1 MTLEETAEL
10 AQLLESRLVD
20 WERARQNQEQK
31 MLECYQDVMKISRDG
46 DSKDSA
52 IAKSRKA
59 ANIFI
64 GSTRNKVRSSRAKIN
79 DALFGNGKQ
88 PFDTEPSEEALRDF
102 SDVMEDII
110 TEQLERMDFRSMMK
124 AGVNTLCTYGTG
136 FIFGPFVRKECL
148 TETTADNS
156 LGYTQIKEEKYEFD
170 FPYFDLGNTLDCYP
184 DPEARVLKD
193 GLGIF
198 LVTMESKHTIKAW
211 KSDKSYSLIDE
222 ALQGGADRL
231 NESGS
236 EKAATMRA
244 NVEYWHKND
253 RVKVARFFGKV
264 PESVL
269 SNTDDESKETDI
281 ESEEMVDVI
290 AIMAGGV
297 IVKISRSPYNKTPSF
312 RCVYEDVPHEIWGVG
327 VAENNIPYQ
336 KITNAAFRLFVE
348 GKGMALLGTKSV
360 DRSMFMPTEN
370 FIKSPGKVYQFKP
383 GLSPEERKSAII
395 DHIDTDVT
403 NGWIDVIRMSEGFS
417 DDDTGITKYTQGDD
431 SQNLNKTAAGIS
443 MIMSA
448 SSLPL
453 KEVIQNIDERWIEP
467 VIEALIEWNIKYLE
481 LDTVM
486 KIHGEKHA
494 QAWQQIQQF
503 GKTSFMNWQATGTSS
518 FMQKEVLT
526 SKLNAFSA
534 FAMSNPF
541 TASKIDVTELLEQT
555 WGAMEIGKES
565 PILKAEDGQPE
576 LPPEVQQHID
586 QSDMLIQQLQQ
597 ELQQSQQEIAQR
609 EQQMALDAKDM
620 QLQMEQLNAA
630 KKELSLMEQLAIQK
644 VDSASAQLDY
654 DSQAREAK
662 INEQAASK
670 METIAKTETAM
681 LQNMLAKA
689 EQKQIEA
696 PEPAGPK
703 EPTQPSVTNI
713 IIEKGGGVRKTVL
726 QAPSGGTYTAVT
738 EDVGE

>member
-1 MTLEETAEL
+1 MTLEETAAL

-31 MLECYQDVMKISRDG
+31 MLECYQDVMRISRDG
-46 DSKDSA
+46 DARDSSL
-52 IAKSRKA
+52 AKSRKA
-59 ANIFI
+59 SNIFI

-88 PFDTEPSEEALRDF
+88 PFDTEPSQEELRDF
-102 SDVMEDII
+102 SDVMEDIV
-110 TEQLERMDFRSMMK
+110 TEQLERMNFRAMMK

-136 FIFGPFVRKECL
+136 FVFGPFVRKECL
-148 TETTADNS
+148 TETAADNS

-170 FPYFDLGNTLDCYP
+170 FPYFELGNTLDCYP

-198 LVTMESKHTIKAW
+198 LVTLESKHTIKAW

-222 ALQGGADRL
+222 ALKGGADRL

-264 PESVL
+264 PESIL
-269 SNTDDESKETDI
+269 SKDKESKEADI

-297 IVKISRSPYNKTPSF
+297 IVKVSRSPYNKVPSF

-360 DRSMFMPTEN
+360 DRSLFMPTEN

-383 GLSPEERKSAII
+383 GLTPDERKSAII
-395 DHIDTDVT
+395 DHIDADVT
-403 NGWIDVIRMSEGFS
+403 SGWIDVIKMSEGFS

-431 SQNLNKTAAGIS
+431 AQNLNKTAAGIS

-467 VIEALIEWNIKYLE
+467 IIEALIEWNIKYLE

-494 QAWQQIQQF
+494 IAWQQIQQF

-526 SKLNAFSA
+526 NKLNAFSA
-534 FAMSNPF
+534 FALSNPL

-576 LPPEVQQHID
+576 LPPEIQQ
-586 QSDMLIQQLQQ
+586 QMEQADMMIQQLQQ
-597 ELQQSQQEIAQR
+597 QLEQSQQEIAQR

-620 QLQMEQLNAA
+620 QLQMAQLNAA
-630 KKELSLMEQLAIQK
+630 KNELKLMEQLAMQK
-644 VDSASAQLDY
+644 VDHAETQLDM
-654 DSQAREAK
+654 DSQAREAR
-662 INEQAASK
+662 INEQAAGK
-670 METIAKTETAM
+670 LEVIAKAENAI

-696 PEPAGPK
+696 PEPK
-703 EPTQPSVTNI
+703 EPAQPSVTNI
-713 IIEKGGGVRKTVL
+713 IIEKSGGVRKTVL
-726 QAPSGGTYTAVT
+726 QAPSGGVYTATT
-738 EDVGE
+738 EDVNQGE